1 MRKLLIALFA
11 LALLVPSDSAAAGKA
26 SAKKKRG
33 QETTVILRDAVTVDS
48 RLVRLGDLFVGAGD
62 KADIAVAY
70 APAPGQRAIFDANWL
85 YRAARTYGLEW
96 RPLGLQDQAVVE
108 RESQIISRDEIED
121 HIRAALIDRGVDP
134 SMRVELSNRMMR
146 LYVPGDARATV
157 GVEETAYEP
166 RTGRFTAILAAPAN
180 DPAAARTRVTGRIH
194 RITDVP
200 VPARRL
206 LADEVIAKDDIKWV
220 EMRSDRLPRGTIVDI
235 NELVGMAAK
244 RGLRAERPVQANSIQ
259 RPVLVPKGSL
269 VTIILKTPKMTL
281 TAEGKALDN
290 GSAGDTIRITNTR
303 SKKVIEAEVTGTG
316 KVAVL
321 ATSQMA
327 MN

>member
-1 MRKLLIALFA
+1 MRKLVIALLA
-11 LALLVPSDSAAAGKA
+11 LALLIPSASAAAGKA

-33 QETTVILRDAVTVDS
+33 QETTVILRDAVIVDS
-48 RLVRLGDLFVGAGD
+48 KLVRLGDLFAGAGD

-70 APAPGQRAIFDANWL
+70 APAPGQRAVFDARWL
-85 YRAARTYGLEW
+85 FRAARAYGLKW
-96 RPLGLQDQAVVE
+96 RPLGLQDQTVVE
-108 RESQIISRDEIED
+108 RESQVIPRDEIED
-121 HIRAALIDRGVDP
+121 HIRAALIDKGADP

-166 RTGRFTAILAAPAN
+166 RTGRFTAILAAPAG
-180 DPAAARTRVTGRIH
+180 DPAATRTRVTGRIH
-194 RITDVP
+194 RVTDVP
-200 VPARRL
+200 VPTRRL
-206 LADEVIAKDDIKWV
+206 LANEVVAKGDIKWV
-220 EMRSDRLPRGTIVDI
+220 EMRNDRLPRGTVVDV

-244 RGLRAERPVQANSIQ
+244 RGLRAGIPIQANAIQ
-259 RPVLVPKGSL
+259 RPILVPKGSL

-281 TAEGKALDN
+281 TAQGKALDN
-290 GSAGDTIRITNTR
+290 GSDGDTIRITNTR

-316 KVAVL
+316 RVAVL
-321 ATSQMA
+321 VTSQMA